1 MWNIDKGEA
10 VNVINCHR
18 DTIQSMSLN
27 RDGSLLAT
35 TCKDKEL
42 RVIEP
47 RSGIVKSVR
56 ENNFKII
63 FKLLFEA
70 AIYLA

>member
-1 MWNIDKGEA
+1 MFKQIIVWNIDKAEA
-10 VNVINCHR
+10 VNVIDCHR

-47 RSGIVKSVR
+47 RSGIVKAVR
-56 ENNFKII
+56 ENSYLLKI
-63 FKLLFEA
+63 K
-70 AIYLA
+70 